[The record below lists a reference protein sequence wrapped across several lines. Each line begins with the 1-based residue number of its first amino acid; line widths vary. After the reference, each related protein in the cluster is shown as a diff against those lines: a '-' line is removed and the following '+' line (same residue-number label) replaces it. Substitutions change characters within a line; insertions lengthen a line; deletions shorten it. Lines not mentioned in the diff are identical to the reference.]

1 MTYGPAYPKINTVFK
16 RDDKNRIIVGQYSQP
31 EFAYL
36 RNNEWLWTEKV
47 DGTNIRLHWDGEKV
61 TIGGRTDNA
70 NLPQQL
76 VTNLQPLVTDT
87 ALWASVF
94 PDSPDVTVYGE
105 GYGAK
110 IQSGGYYRPDQQ
122 LIVFD
127 VRVGRW
133 WLRYGDVEKVAK
145 DLGLETV
152 PFYMIDTL
160 ETATTMT
167 ANGALKSDWPN
178 APIEGLV
185 GIPLVGLHDRTGQR
199 IMAKLKVK
207 DFANVSPEG
216 LE

>member
-16 RDDKNRIIVGQYSQP
+16 RDEKNRIIVGQYSQP
-31 EFAYL
+31 EFQYL

-47 DGTNIRLHWDGEKV
+47 DGTNIRLHWDGETV

-70 NLPQQL
+70 SLPQQL
-76 VTNLQPLVTDT
+76 VANLQYLVTNPS
-87 ALWASVF
+87 LWAAVF
-94 PDSPDVTVYGE
+94 GDANDVTVYGE

-127 VRVGRW
+127 VRIGRW

-152 PFYMIDTL
+152 PF
-160 ETATTMT
+160 
-167 ANGALKSDWPN
+167 
-178 APIEGLV
+178 
-185 GIPLVGLHDRTGQR
+185 
-199 IMAKLKVK
+199 
-207 DFANVSPEG
+207 
-216 LE
+216 